1 LRAMLFSIKINH
13 GKQNAIFAPND
24 IKLRMTLY

>member
-1 LRAMLFSIKINH
+1 MLFSIKINH
-13 GKQNAIFAPND
+13 GKRNAIFAPND